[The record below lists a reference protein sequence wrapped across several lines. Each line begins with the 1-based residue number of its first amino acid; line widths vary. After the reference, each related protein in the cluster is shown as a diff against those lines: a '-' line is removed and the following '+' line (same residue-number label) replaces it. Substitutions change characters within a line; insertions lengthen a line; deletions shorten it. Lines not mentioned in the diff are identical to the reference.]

1 MENTEV
7 DKPAWG
13 VGMFALLCVLSLIP
27 IIGLVVGLVNVK
39 HKPRMRQARALIII
53 GVVSLIFNARCIIG

>member
-13 VGMFALLCVLSLIP
+13 AGMFALLCILSLFP
-27 IIGLVVGLVNVK
+27 IVGLIVGLINVK
-39 HKPRMRQARALIII
+39 HKPRVRQARALIII
-53 GVVSLIFNARCIIG
+53 SVISMIISCMMG